1 MYFDFRLG
9 PLHPVRNTPSIS
21 APWVCVSHTFLA
33 GCIKI
38 YYIDL
43 KKVMSVFI
51 HLFSY

>member
-9 PLHPVRNTPSIS
+9 PLHPVRNTPAIS

-38 YYIDL
+38 YYIDDPYL
-43 KKVMSVFI
+43 LSGEKVR
-51 HLFSY
+51 